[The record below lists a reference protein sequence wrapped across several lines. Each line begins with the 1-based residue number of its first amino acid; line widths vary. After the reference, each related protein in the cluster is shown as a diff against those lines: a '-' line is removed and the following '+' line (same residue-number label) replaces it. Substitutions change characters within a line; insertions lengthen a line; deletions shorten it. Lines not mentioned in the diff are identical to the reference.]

1 MVRIMF
7 GVAAMLSL
15 SKGPVARTV
24 IGDVTSLL
32 IGGVLCNSVR
42 STGV

>member
-15 SKGPVARTV
+15 SKGPVASVV
-24 IGDVTSLL
+24 IGDVTVL
-32 IGGVLCNSVR
+32 IGGVLYSVGWL
-42 STGV
+42 S